1 MEIGFR
7 RHKTTKKVFTNEKP
21 QITLGFPRL
30 QAFSVDQRYSL
41 TGCSS
46 AETISAYIGESKLN
60 PALIFITRTLFTRFG
75 V

>member
-7 RHKTTKKVFTNEKP
+7 RHTTTKKVLTKRKP
-21 QITLGFPRL
+21 QIALGCLWL

-46 AETISAYIGESKLN
+46 AEPISACIGESKLN
-60 PALIFITRTLFTRFG
+60 PTLIFITRTLFTRFG

>member
-7 RHKTTKKVFTNEKP
+7 RHTTTKKILANRKP
-21 QITLGFPRL
+21 QIALGCLWL

-46 AETISAYIGESKLN
+46 AEPISAYIGKMKLN
-60 PALIFITRTLFTRFG
+60 PTIN
-75 V
+75 

>member
-7 RHKTTKKVFTNEKP
+7 RHKTTKKGLTNKKP
-21 QITLGFPRL
+21 QIALGLPRL
-30 QAFSVDQRYSL
+30 IAFSVDQCYSL

-46 AETISAYIGESKLN
+46 AEPISAYIGESKLN
-60 PALIFITRTLFTRFG
+60 PTLIFITRTLFTRFG

>member
-7 RHKTTKKVFTNEKP
+7 RHTTTKKVFTNKKP
-21 QITLGFPRL
+21 QIALGLPRL

-46 AETISAYIGESKLN
+46 AEPISAYIGESKLN
-60 PALIFITRTLFTRFG
+60 PALIFITKTLFTRFG